1 MGRGPL
7 WYFAK
12 LCKFGIVAQTGL
24 CCLFIAR
31 SRYGVDEFF
40 EQHWRYATPVTTTG
54 HSKWKSLLHIGG
66 PHTLRPA
73 ELACLEAWERVMSFD
88 LDERRVWSAFS
99 PRVQLHD
106 TLIFFD
112 GLSEL
117 RDGWWFL
124 SLFYSQSCPV
134 MTEIRREEQDG
145 TVFLHAK
152 FQTEATARFVPL
164 QYTFPSTVTLEL
176 DERSNICCVEHR
188 WFGGPLV
195 SKRTASVAN
204 VVGDVGD
211 VARRFTGF
219 FLSLAVTNSE
229 MLTQQTS

>member
-1 MGRGPL
+1 
-7 WYFAK
+7 
-12 LCKFGIVAQTGL
+12 
-24 CCLFIAR
+24 
-31 SRYGVDEFF
+31 
-40 EQHWRYATPVTTTG
+40 
-54 HSKWKSLLHIGG
+54 
-66 PHTLRPA
+66 
-73 ELACLEAWERVMSFD
+73 MSFD
-88 LDERRVWSAFS
+88 LDEQRAWSFFA

-124 SLFYSQSCPV
+124 SLFYTTSSPV
-134 MTEIRREEQDG
+134 VTEIRREEQDG

-152 FQTEATARFVPL
+152 ILTEASARFLPL

-176 DERSNICCVEHR
+176 DDKQKICCVEHR
-188 WFGGPLV
+188 WFGGPMV
-195 SKRTASVAN
+195 SKRTASVLN

-211 VARRFTGF
+211 VARRLNGF

-229 MLTQQTS
+229 LLTTAGEAGSKK